1 MKRSLQALIL
11 SLAVVANSNCAR
23 EVTMMEKLEQMM
35 RDDATL
41 INSVI
46 YSSEQDISKASNA
59 TRKSDYLNRAI
70 DRLEPIDDAR
80 EIRQELA
87 SIVGSENYT
96 QQKSNLAGI
105 NQMLGGLRQEYQKI
119 ADNYKVTHQ

>member
-1 MKRSLQALIL
+1 MKKTLAAVTL
-11 SLAVVANSNCAR
+11 SLASLSGCAR
-23 EVTMMEKLEQMM
+23 EVTMMERLEQMM
-35 RDDATL
+35 RDDVAL
-41 INSVI
+41 INSTI
-46 YSSEQDISKASNA
+46 YSSEQDISKASNL
-59 TRKSDYLNRAI
+59 TRKSDYINRAI

-87 SIVGSENYT
+87 SIAISENYT
-96 QQKSNLAGI
+96 RQRANLAGI